1 MEFENEE
8 SMTKRVDYQFIIT
21 TLNKEYVDEL
31 VVCLARQ
38 GYAPYITE
46 EGNVGI
52 TISDDDLTAVEHRKE
67 QA

>member
-1 MEFENEE
+1 
-8 SMTKRVDYQFIIT
+8 MTKRVDYQFIIT

-38 GYAPYITE
+38 GYAPYITA
-46 EGNVGI
+46 EGDVGI
-52 TISDDDLTAVEHRKE
+52 TISDDDLTEVEVRKE